1 MRKVLQ
7 EIIEKKHDIE
17 TCNYNWKQNG
27 KTFNQIPKT
36 CDFYAGSSS
45 YNDLLLHEILESP
58 DDTDG
63 VDSENDDES
72 KKDVADFRIQLAT
85 LEDIKEEILIGCRK
99 QEDQATK
106 EFESLESSL
115 QTL

>member
-1 MRKVLQ
+1 MSVEDNIPDGTVER
-7 EIIEKKHDIE
+7 EASIIE
-17 TCNYNWKQNG
+17 
-27 KTFNQIPKT
+27 
-36 CDFYAGSSS
+36 
-45 YNDLLLHEILESP
+45 ND
-58 DDTDG
+58 
-63 VDSENDDES
+63 NES

-115 QTL
+115 QTLYVFRYLTIYFSKPQSCLYLRMTAMQSHSFKAK